1 MGYLILPSVNFEG
14 LKIKFWDRVVIPW
27 TRIGG
32 GDLISVDD
40 SKGTMGKFI
49 GETGS
54 VYVETEAG
62 EGGFDDG
69 MLRESCLELNR
80 GRDEGRTKGRVMEG
94 WDLER

>member
-1 MGYLILPSVNFEG
+1 
-14 LKIKFWDRVVIPW
+14 
-27 TRIGG
+27 
-32 GDLISVDD
+32 
-40 SKGTMGKFI
+40 MGKFI